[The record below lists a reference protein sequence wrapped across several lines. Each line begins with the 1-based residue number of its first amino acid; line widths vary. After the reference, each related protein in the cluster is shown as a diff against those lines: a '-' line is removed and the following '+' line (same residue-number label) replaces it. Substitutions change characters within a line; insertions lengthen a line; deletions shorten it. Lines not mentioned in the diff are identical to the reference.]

1 MVLIRSFL
9 HGRLPRHLTPAVS
22 GGGQERDVDRGKPTA
37 LSSVRFRVKAPV
49 TRRPPHRSGREG
61 FPHPV
66 PQSPQASANG
76 EPNRRHPVWR
86 ITLLSLALLDAVNDP
101 GLRKRL
107 FMTQGLV
114 KFLPVYAALVAASA
128 QPVLPSTLGM
138 LEDHCKHL
146 EIATYTIVL
155 VLAPQFRT

>member
-1 MVLIRSFL
+1 M
-9 HGRLPRHLTPAVS
+9 
-22 GGGQERDVDRGKPTA
+22 
-37 LSSVRFRVKAPV
+37 LSPVRFRVKAPV

-66 PQSPQASANG
+66 PRSPKAFAIG

-101 GLRKRL
+101 RLWKRPC
-107 FMTQGLV
+107 MTPGVVEL
-114 KFLPVYAALVAASA
+114 LPVYVARVAAPA

-138 LEDHCKHL
+138 LENHFKHL

-155 VLAPQFRT
+155 VIAPQFRT